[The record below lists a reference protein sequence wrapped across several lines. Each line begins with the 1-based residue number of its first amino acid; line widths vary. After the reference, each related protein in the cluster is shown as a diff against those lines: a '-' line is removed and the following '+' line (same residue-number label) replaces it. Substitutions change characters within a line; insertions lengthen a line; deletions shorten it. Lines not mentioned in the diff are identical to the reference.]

1 MEMLMARQPQ
11 TKEQI
16 AARVAKAQATKSA
29 KKANALALMG
39 VAAKKSKTKVSKSR
53 NMTAEQKA
61 AAVARLA
68 AAREA
73 KGPSQNT
80 MIDADVRNLP
90 DDDTFSLKNVRQW
103 IKTNKELLVAM
114 RGMKESKEASERASY
129 ANVETYV
136 ANLEAYLRSGHYLDF
151 RFGEN
156 GQNKVTYVCRAMA
169 YYANGHPKRSV
180 GVLYADIGL
189 YTQEMEDDDR
199 RKAIPHKTKI
209 CKAD

>member
-1 MEMLMARQPQ
+1 MARKPQ
-11 TKEQI
+11 TQEQI
-16 AARVAKAQATKSA
+16 AARVAKAQATKAA
-29 KKANALALMG
+29 KKNAALAQMG
-39 VAAKKSKTKVSKSR
+39 VAAKKPIKKVRKSR
-53 NMTAEQKA
+53 QLTDEQKQA
-61 AAVARLA
+61 IAARLA

-73 KGPSQNT
+73 KGPSQNA

-114 RGMKESKEASERASY
+114 KGMKDSKEASDRASY

-151 RFGEN
+151 RFGEH

-169 YYANGHPKRSV
+169 YYADGTPKRSV
-180 GVLYADIGL
+180 GVLYPDIGL
-189 YTQEMEDDDR
+189 YTQEMEDHDR
-199 RKAIPHKTKI
+199 RKAISHKAKVR
-209 CKAD
+209 KAN

>member
-1 MEMLMARQPQ
+1 MARQPQ

-16 AARVAKAQATKSA
+16 AARVAKAQATKAA
-29 KKANALALMG
+29 KKTNALAQMG
-39 VAAKKSKTKVSKSR
+39 VVAKTSKTKASKPRKMS
-53 NMTAEQKA
+53 AEQKA

-80 MIDADVRNLP
+80 MIDAYVRNLP

-114 RGMKESKEASERASY
+114 RGMKESKESSERAKY
-129 ANVETYV
+129 MNVESYV

-169 YYANGHPKRSV
+169 YYANGYPKRSV
-180 GVLYADIGL
+180 GVLYSDIGL

-199 RKAIPHKTKI
+199 RKAISNQTKVR
-209 CKAD
+209 KAD

>member
-1 MEMLMARQPQ
+1 MARQPQ

-16 AARVAKAQATKSA
+16 AARVAKAQATK
-29 KKANALALMG
+29 
-39 VAAKKSKTKVSKSR
+39 AAKKSNALAQMGVVAKTSKTKSYKSR
-53 NMTAEQKA
+53 KMSAEQKA

-73 KGPSQNT
+73 KGPSQNM

-114 RGMKESKEASERASY
+114 RGMKDSKEASERASY
-129 ANVETYV
+129 ANVESYV
-136 ANLEAYLRSGHYLDF
+136 ANLESYLRSGHYLDF

-169 YYANGHPKRSV
+169 YYANGHPKRTV
-180 GVLYADIGL
+180 GVLYPDIGL

-199 RKAIPHKTKI
+199 RKAISNQTKVRQTN
-209 CKAD
+209 

>member
-1 MEMLMARQPQ
+1 MARQPQ

>member
-1 MEMLMARQPQ
+1 MARQPQ

-16 AARVAKAQATKSA
+16 AARVAKAQATKA
-29 KKANALALMG
+29 ANKLNALAQMG
-39 VAAKKSKTKVSKSR
+39 VVAKTPKKSSYQPRKL
-53 NMTAEQKA
+53 TAEQKV

-80 MIDADVRNLP
+80 MIDEVVRKLP

-103 IKTNKELLVAM
+103 IKTNKVLLVAM
-114 RGMKESKEASERASY
+114 RGMKESKESSERAKY
-129 ANVETYV
+129 MNVESYV
-136 ANLEAYLRSGHYLDF
+136 ANLESYLRSGHYLDF

-169 YYANGHPKRSV
+169 YHANGYPKRSV
-180 GVLYADIGL
+180 GVMYSDIGL
-189 YTQEMEDDDR
+189 YTQEMDDDDR
-199 RKAIPHKTKI
+199 RKAISNQTKVR
-209 CKAD
+209 KAN

>member
-1 MEMLMARQPQ
+1 MARQPQ

-16 AARVAKAQATKSA
+16 AARVAKAQATK
-29 KKANALALMG
+29 
-39 VAAKKSKTKVSKSR
+39 AAKKSNALAQMGVVAKTSKIKTSSSR
-53 NMTAEQKA
+53 KMTAEQKA

-114 RGMKESKEASERASY
+114 KGMKDSKESSERASY
-129 ANVETYV
+129 ANVESYV

-169 YYANGHPKRSV
+169 YYANGHPKRTV
-180 GVLYADIGL
+180 GVLYPDIGL

-199 RKAIPHKTKI
+199 RKAIPHKSKVH
-209 CKAD
+209 KVN

>member
-1 MEMLMARQPQ
+1 MARQPQ

-16 AARVAKAQATKSA
+16 AARVAKAQATK
-29 KKANALALMG
+29 
-39 VAAKKSKTKVSKSR
+39 AAKKSNALAQMGVVAKTSKIKVSKSR
-53 NMTAEQKA
+53 KMTAEQKA

-114 RGMKESKEASERASY
+114 RGMKESKESSERAKY
-129 ANVETYV
+129 ANVESYV

-151 RFGEN
+151 RFGES
-156 GQNKVTYVCRAMA
+156 GQHKVTYVCRAMA

-180 GVLYADIGL
+180 GVLYSDIGL

-199 RKAIPHKTKI
+199 RKAISNQTKVRKTN
-209 CKAD
+209 

>member
-1 MEMLMARQPQ
+1 MARQPQ

-16 AARVAKAQATKSA
+16 AARVAKAQATK
-29 KKANALALMG
+29 
-39 VAAKKSKTKVSKSR
+39 AAKKSNALAQMGVVAKTSKKKSYQSR
-53 NMTAEQKA
+53 KLTTEQKA

-73 KGPSQNT
+73 KGPSQNA
-80 MIDADVRNLP
+80 MIDVDVRNLP

-103 IKTNKELLVAM
+103 IKTNKDLLGAM
-114 RGMKESKEASERASY
+114 KGMKESKESSERARY
-129 ANVETYV
+129 ANVESYV

-169 YYANGHPKRSV
+169 YYANGYPKRSV

-189 YTQEMEDDDR
+189 YTQEMDDDDR
-199 RKAIPHKTKI
+199 RKAIFNQTKVR
-209 CKAD
+209 KAD

>member
-1 MEMLMARQPQ
+1 MARQPQ

-16 AARVAKAQATKSA
+16 AARVAKAQATK
-29 KKANALALMG
+29 
-39 VAAKKSKTKVSKSR
+39 AAKKSNALAQMGVVAKTSKTKSYKSR
-53 NMTAEQKA
+53 KMSAEQKA

-73 KGPSQNT
+73 KGPSQNM

-114 RGMKESKEASERASY
+114 RGMKDSKEASERASY
-129 ANVETYV
+129 ANVESYV
-136 ANLEAYLRSGHYLDF
+136 ANLESYLRSGHYLDF

-169 YYANGHPKRSV
+169 YYANGHPKRTV
-180 GVLYADIGL
+180 GVLYPDIGL

-199 RKAIPHKTKI
+199 RKAISNQTKVR
-209 CKAD
+209 KAN

>member
-1 MEMLMARQPQ
+1 MARQPQ

-16 AARVAKAQATKSA
+16 AARVAKAQATK
-29 KKANALALMG
+29 
-39 VAAKKSKTKVSKSR
+39 AAKKSNALAQMGVVAKTSKTKSHKSR
-53 NMTAEQKA
+53 KMSAEQKA

-73 KGPSQNT
+73 KGPSQNM

-103 IKTNKELLVAM
+103 IKTNKDLLGAM
-114 RGMKESKEASERASY
+114 RGMKDSKEASERASY
-129 ANVETYV
+129 ANVESYV
-136 ANLEAYLRSGHYLDF
+136 ANLESYLRSGHYLDF

-169 YYANGHPKRSV
+169 YYANGHPKRTV
-180 GVLYADIGL
+180 GVLYPDIGL

-199 RKAIPHKTKI
+199 RKAISNQAKVR
-209 CKAD
+209 KAN

>member
-1 MEMLMARQPQ
+1 MPRQPQ

-16 AARVAKAQATKSA
+16 AARVAKAQATKAA
-29 KKANALALMG
+29 KKNVALAQMG
-39 VAAKKSKTKVSKSR
+39 VAVTKTTKKARKGRMLT
-53 NMTAEQKA
+53 TEQKQ

-73 KGPSQNT
+73 KGPSQN
-80 MIDADVRNLP
+80 MLIDADVRNLP

-114 RGMKESKEASERASY
+114 RGMKESKESSERASY

-136 ANLEAYLRSGHYLDF
+136 ANLESYLRSGHYLDF

-156 GQNKVTYVCRAMA
+156 GQNNVTYVCRAMA
-169 YYANGHPKRSV
+169 YYANGEPKRTV

-199 RKAIPHKTKI
+199 RKAISNQTKVRKTN
-209 CKAD
+209 